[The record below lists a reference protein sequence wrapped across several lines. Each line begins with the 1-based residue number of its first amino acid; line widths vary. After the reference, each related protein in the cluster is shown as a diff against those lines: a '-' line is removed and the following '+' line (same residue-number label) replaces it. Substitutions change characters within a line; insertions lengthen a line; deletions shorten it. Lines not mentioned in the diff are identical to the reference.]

1 MQNSDENVIH
11 LSLTAISYLIMVIY
25 RLFST
30 VATIMCCSPVFIKSL
45 IFAKHRFNFEAAIFG
60 KLFMKMFISPLWIC
74 LVDFGLIEVFIW
86 SAFNPLWGFKPILI
100 RIPGSVELPTMY
112 FTSPHYWHPCF
123 REITLICFGS
133 KHHGTLVS
141 WEITVSKQWM
151 CCSYFFYWEHDNSDE
166 QIDNTCI
173 IIDTESF
180 SSLVHDISI
189 INNLH

>member
-30 VATIMCCSPVFIKSL
+30 VATIMCCSPVFKSL
-45 IFAKHRFNFEAAIFG
+45 LFAKHRFNFEAAIFG

-74 LVDFGLIEVFIW
+74 LLDFGLIEVFIW